1 MTRNNDIET
10 LLRKALENV
19 NQDEQDPH
27 DEELGDHQAPR
38 QQARPIALNDDAALA
53 RIIGGALNTNNF

>member
-10 LLRKALENV
+10 LLRKTLENA
-19 NQDEQDPH
+19 NQDEH
-27 DEELGDHQAPR
+27 EEKLGDHQAPR

-53 RIIGGALNTNNF
+53 AIVGAALNNNNF

>member
-10 LLRKALENV
+10 LLRKALENA
-19 NQDEQDPH
+19 NQDEQDNH
-27 DEELGDHQAPR
+27 EEKLGDHRAPR

-53 RIIGGALNTNNF
+53 RIVGAALNTNNF